1 MKRISENLVEVSYD
15 EFQKFI
21 TNRKLN
27 VSMKKLPMPNN
38 DGEIKLFYT
47 TDERNMEMCIATADE
62 AENIFQID
70 KTFNK

>member
-1 MKRISENLVEVSYD
+1 MDMMRISENLVKVSYD

-21 TNRKLN
+21 TTRKLN
-27 VSMKKLPMPNN
+27 YLIRKFPNN

-47 TDERNMEMCIATADE
+47 TDERNMKICIATAVE

-70 KTFNK
+70 KTF